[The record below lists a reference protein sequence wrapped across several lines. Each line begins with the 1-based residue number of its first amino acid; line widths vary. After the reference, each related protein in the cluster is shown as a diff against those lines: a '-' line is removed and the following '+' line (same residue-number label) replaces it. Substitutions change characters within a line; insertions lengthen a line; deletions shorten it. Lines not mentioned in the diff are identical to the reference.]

1 MFKSARWRSEKNK
14 VKAEFKLQFYVT
26 KVCLAILILFV
37 PSLLASTLT
46 LILEVI
52 FWCLITYSWF

>member
-26 KVCLAILILFV
+26 QVCLR
-37 PSLLASTLT
+37 LLMVFGRDIDLDFGSCFLVFDCIW
-46 LILEVI
+46 LV
-52 FWCLITYSWF
+52 FD